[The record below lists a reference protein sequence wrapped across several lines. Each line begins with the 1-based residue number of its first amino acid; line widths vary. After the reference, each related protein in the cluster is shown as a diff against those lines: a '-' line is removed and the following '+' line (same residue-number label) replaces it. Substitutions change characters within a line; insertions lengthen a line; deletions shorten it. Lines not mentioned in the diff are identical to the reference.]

1 MTSDNIFPLNIHD
14 QEDDSATADHIQTV
28 TADNSDSSQT
38 SHHLQNK
45 VIILLLYK

>member
-14 QEDDSATADHIQTV
+14 QEDNSVTAYHIQTV

-45 VIILLLYK
+45 VIIIIFY